1 MPGPEALRVAA
12 AALSLAMLAAC
23 GSNQVRDGAPRG
35 GSNAI
40 PDLPGDA
47 VPHPEAK
54 SAYGNGPVYE
64 ALGKRYRV
72 MSSSAG
78 YKERGVASWY
88 GTKFHGNLTAMR
100 EPYDMYAMTAA
111 HKSLPLPTYV
121 RVRNLRNNRS
131 VVVRVND
138 RGPFVPNRI
147 IDLSYAAAV
156 RLDMI
161 RDGTCLV
168 EVQAIDFDDTAK
180 GDRPT
185 KQTTAAPPQTS
196 SDEPEAAPPEVAPP
210 EAEHEVYAQ
219 VGAFGDKGN
228 AERRLAALHAHG
240 IGTAFL
246 VTDTASQPPLYRVR
260 IGPIRE
266 IVQYDALV
274 EELEHMGI
282 GDPYLVTD

>member
-1 MPGPEALRVAA
+1 VTGRDALRFGVAA
-12 AALSLAMLAAC
+12 LAIALIAAC
-23 GSNQVRDGAPRG
+23 GSNRARDGAPQS

-40 PDLPGDA
+40 PNLPGDA
-47 VPHPEAK
+47 VPHPEPK
-54 SAYGNGPVYE
+54 SQYGNGPVYE
-64 ALGKRYRV
+64 ALGEKYHV
-72 MSSSAG
+72 MKSSAG

-121 RVRNLRNNRS
+121 RVRNLRNNRT

-138 RGPFVPNRI
+138 RGPFVRNRI

-156 RLDMI
+156 KLDMI

-168 EVQAIDFDDTAK
+168 EVQAIEFDDVAQ
-180 GDRPT
+180 GDHPT
-185 KQTTAAPPQTS
+185 SQTTAAPPQ
-196 SDEPEAAPPEVAPP
+196 AAAAQPAPAQP

-219 VGAFGDKGN
+219 VGAFGDKAN
-228 AERRLAALHAHG
+228 AERRLALLHAHG
-240 IGTAFL
+240 IGTAVL
-246 VTDTASQPPLYRVR
+246 VPDTASQPALYRVR
-260 IGPIRE
+260 IGPIRQIE
-266 IVQYDALV
+266 QYDLLV

>member
-1 MPGPEALRVAA
+1 MPGPDSLRFVAA
-12 AALSLAMLAAC
+12 ALLLGLLGAC
-23 GSNQVRDGAPRG
+23 GSNQVKDGAPRG
-35 GSNAI
+35 GSNGI
-40 PDLPGDA
+40 PDLAGDA
-47 VPHPEAK
+47 VPHPEPR

-64 ALGKRYRV
+64 ALGERYRV
-72 MSSSAG
+72 MQSSAG
-78 YKERGVASWY
+78 YRERGVASWY

-138 RGPFVPNRI
+138 RGPFVRNRI

-168 EVQAIDFDDTAK
+168 EVEAIHFDGDTR

-185 KQTTAAPPQTS
+185 KQTTAAPPQTAS
-196 SDEPEAAPPEVAPP
+196 SEPEPTTP
-210 EAEHEVYAQ
+210 EAVHEVYAQ
-219 VGAFGDKGN
+219 VGAFGDRGN
-228 AERRLAALHAHG
+228 AERRLALLRTHG
-240 IGTAFL
+240 IGTAVL
-246 VTDTASQPPLYRVR
+246 VADTTSQPPLYRVR
-260 IGPIRE
+260 IGPIHE
-266 IVQYDALV
+266 IVQYDVLV
-274 EELEHMGI
+274 EELERMGI

>member
-1 MPGPEALRVAA
+1 MPGPEALRLAA

-47 VPHPEAK
+47 VPHPEPK

-64 ALGKRYRV
+64 ALGKRYHV
-72 MSSSAG
+72 MTSSAG

-121 RVRNLRNNRS
+121 RVRNLRNNRT

-168 EVQAIDFDDTAK
+168 EVESIDFDAAAK

-185 KQTTAAPPQTS
+185 KQTTAAPPQATS
-196 SDEPEAAPPEVAPP
+196 SQPEPTPPEAAPPEV
-210 EAEHEVYAQ
+210 EHEVYAQ
-219 VGAFGDKGN
+219 VGAFGDRGN

-240 IGTAFL
+240 IGTASL
-246 VTDTASQPPLYRVR
+246 VTASQPPLYRVR

-266 IVQYDALV
+266 IAQYDALV